1 MGNKKKKVKNEKI
14 DKIEKVDNIED
25 EILKLDIENSEEID
39 QKEFEKAK
47 QKYEERI
54 KIPLDIKKDIYIKI
68 LKELIIPVVM
78 VVLFTIT
85 YILKEVL
92 NFITI
97 NIFVVIL
104 GTLSI
109 VIYEASYRKSK
120 EEYFIK
126 GLEVNVLTY
135 IYIVFS
141 NTLIQARLNIKSMI
155 IYALIIFVYY
165 VIKSIVIYG
174 IEKKEYIQNFID
186 TKDIVKDSRKKYIV

>member
-1 MGNKKKKVKNEKI
+1 MSNKKKGKIVKEEK
-14 DKIEKVDNIED
+14 DNKQEE
-25 EILKLDIENSEEID
+25 EILKLEIENSEEID
-39 QKEFEKAK
+39 EKEFEKAK
-47 QKYEERI
+47 RKYEERM
-54 KIPLDIKKDIYIKI
+54 KLPFGIKKGIYVKI

-78 VVLFTIT
+78 VVLFTLT

-97 NIFVVIL
+97 NVFVVIL

-109 VIYEASYRKSK
+109 AIYEFSYRKSK

-135 IYIVFS
+135 IYIIFS
-141 NTLIQARLNIKSMI
+141 NTLMQARLDFKSML
-155 IYALIIFVYY
+155 IYALVIFVYY
-165 VIKSIVIYG
+165 VIKSVIIYG
-174 IEKKEYIQNFID
+174 IEKKKYIQKFID

>member
-1 MGNKKKKVKNEKI
+1 MSNKKKGKIVKEEK
-14 DKIEKVDNIED
+14 DNKQE
-25 EILKLDIENSEEID
+25 EILKLEIENSEEID
-39 QKEFEKAK
+39 EKEFEKAK
-47 QKYEERI
+47 RKYEERM
-54 KIPLDIKKDIYIKI
+54 KLPFGIKKGIYVKI

-78 VVLFTIT
+78 VVLFTLT

-109 VIYEASYRKSK
+109 AIYEFSYRKSK

-135 IYIVFS
+135 IYIIFS
-141 NTLIQARLNIKSMI
+141 NTLMQARLDFKSML
-155 IYALIIFVYY
+155 IYALVIFVYY
-165 VIKSIVIYG
+165 VIKSVIIYG
-174 IEKKEYIQNFID
+174 IEKKKYIQKFID
-186 TKDIVKDSRKKYIV
+186 TKDIVKDSRKKYIL

>member
-1 MGNKKKKVKNEKI
+1 MSNKKKGKIVKEEK
-14 DKIEKVDNIED
+14 DNKQEE
-25 EILKLDIENSEEID
+25 EILKLEIENSEEID
-39 QKEFEKAK
+39 EKEFEKAK
-47 QKYEERI
+47 RKYEERM
-54 KIPLDIKKDIYIKI
+54 KLPFGVKKGIYVKI

-78 VVLFTIT
+78 VVLFTLT

-109 VIYEASYRKSK
+109 VIYEFSYRKSK

-135 IYIVFS
+135 IYIIFS
-141 NTLIQARLNIKSMI
+141 NTLMQARLDFKSML
-155 IYALIIFVYY
+155 IYALVIFVYY
-165 VIKSIVIYG
+165 VIKSVIIYG
-174 IEKKEYIQNFID
+174 IEKKKYIQKFID
-186 TKDIVKDSRKKYIV
+186 TKDIVKDSRKKYIL

>member
-1 MGNKKKKVKNEKI
+1 MSNKKKGKIVKEEK
-14 DKIEKVDNIED
+14 DNKQE
-25 EILKLDIENSEEID
+25 EILKLEIENSEEID
-39 QKEFEKAK
+39 EKEFEKAK
-47 QKYEERI
+47 RKYEERM
-54 KIPLDIKKDIYIKI
+54 KLPFGIKKGIYVKI

-78 VVLFTIT
+78 VVLFTLT

-97 NIFVVIL
+97 NVFVLIL

-109 VIYEASYRKSK
+109 AIYEFSYRKSK

-135 IYIVFS
+135 IYIIFS
-141 NTLIQARLNIKSMI
+141 NTLIQARLDFKSML
-155 IYALIIFVYY
+155 IYALVIFVYY
-165 VIKSIVIYG
+165 VIKSVIIYG
-174 IEKKEYIQNFID
+174 IEKKKYIQKFID

>member
-1 MGNKKKKVKNEKI
+1 MSNKKKGKIVKEEK
-14 DKIEKVDNIED
+14 DNKQE
-25 EILKLDIENSEEID
+25 EQILKLEIENSEEID
-39 QKEFEKAK
+39 EKEFEKAK
-47 QKYEERI
+47 KKYEERM
-54 KIPLDIKKDIYIKI
+54 KLPFGIKKGIYVKI

-78 VVLFTIT
+78 VVLFTLT

-97 NIFVVIL
+97 NVFVLIL

-109 VIYEASYRKSK
+109 AIYEFSYRKSK

-135 IYIVFS
+135 IYIIFS
-141 NTLIQARLNIKSMI
+141 NTLMQARLDFKSML
-155 IYALIIFVYY
+155 IYALVIFVYY
-165 VIKSIVIYG
+165 VIKSVIIYG
-174 IEKKEYIQNFID
+174 IEKKKYIQKFID

>member
-14 DKIEKVDNIED
+14 DKVEKVDNIED

-120 EEYFIK
+120 

-174 IEKKEYIQNFID
+174 IEKKKYIQNFID

>member
-1 MGNKKKKVKNEKI
+1 MSNKKKGKIVKEEK
-14 DKIEKVDNIED
+14 DNKQEE
-25 EILKLDIENSEEID
+25 EILKLEIENSEEID
-39 QKEFEKAK
+39 EKEFEKAK
-47 QKYEERI
+47 RKYEERM
-54 KIPLDIKKDIYIKI
+54 KLPFGVKKGIYVKI

-78 VVLFTIT
+78 VVLFTLT

-97 NIFVVIL
+97 NVFVLIL

-109 VIYEASYRKSK
+109 AIYEFSYRKSK

-135 IYIVFS
+135 IYIIFS
-141 NTLIQARLNIKSMI
+141 NTLMQARLDFKSML
-155 IYALIIFVYY
+155 IYALVIFVYY
-165 VIKSIVIYG
+165 VIKSVIIYG
-174 IEKKEYIQNFID
+174 IEKKKYIQKFID

>member
-1 MGNKKKKVKNEKI
+1 MSNKKKGKIVKEEK
-14 DKIEKVDNIED
+14 DNKQE
-25 EILKLDIENSEEID
+25 EILKLEIENSEEINE
-39 QKEFEKAK
+39 KEFEKAK
-47 QKYEERI
+47 RKYEERM
-54 KIPLDIKKDIYIKI
+54 KLPFGIKKGIYVKI

-78 VVLFTIT
+78 VVLFTLT

-97 NIFVVIL
+97 NVFVLIL

-109 VIYEASYRKSK
+109 AIYEFSYRKSK

-135 IYIVFS
+135 IYIIFS
-141 NTLIQARLNIKSMI
+141 NTLMQARLDFKSML
-155 IYALIIFVYY
+155 IYALVIFVYY
-165 VIKSIVIYG
+165 VIKSVIIYG
-174 IEKKEYIQNFID
+174 IEKKKYIQKFID

>member
-1 MGNKKKKVKNEKI
+1 MSNKKKGKIVKEEK
-14 DKIEKVDNIED
+14 DNKKE
-25 EILKLDIENSEEID
+25 EQILKLEIENSEEID
-39 QKEFEKAK
+39 EKEFEKAK
-47 QKYEERI
+47 RKYEERM
-54 KIPLDIKKDIYIKI
+54 KLPFGIKKGIYVKI

-78 VVLFTIT
+78 VVLFTLT

-97 NIFVVIL
+97 NVFVLIL

-109 VIYEASYRKSK
+109 AIYEFSYRKSK

-135 IYIVFS
+135 IYIIFS
-141 NTLIQARLNIKSMI
+141 NTLMQARLDFKSML
-155 IYALIIFVYY
+155 IYALVIFVYY
-165 VIKSIVIYG
+165 VIKSVIIYG
-174 IEKKEYIQNFID
+174 IEKKRYIQKFID

>member
-1 MGNKKKKVKNEKI
+1 MSNKKKGKIVKEEK
-14 DKIEKVDNIED
+14 DNKQEE
-25 EILKLDIENSEEID
+25 EILKLEIENSEEID
-39 QKEFEKAK
+39 EKEFEKAK
-47 QKYEERI
+47 RKYEERM
-54 KIPLDIKKDIYIKI
+54 KLPFGVKKGIYVKI

-78 VVLFTIT
+78 VVLFTLT

-97 NIFVVIL
+97 NVFVVIL

-109 VIYEASYRKSK
+109 VIYEFSYRKSK

-135 IYIVFS
+135 IYIIFS
-141 NTLIQARLNIKSMI
+141 NTLMQARLDFKSML
-155 IYALIIFVYY
+155 IYALVIFVYY
-165 VIKSIVIYG
+165 VIKSVIIYG
-174 IEKKEYIQNFID
+174 IEKKKYIQKFID

>member
-1 MGNKKKKVKNEKI
+1 MSNKKKGKIVKEEK
-14 DKIEKVDNIED
+14 DNKQEE
-25 EILKLDIENSEEID
+25 EILKLEIENSEEID
-39 QKEFEKAK
+39 EKEFEKAK
-47 QKYEERI
+47 RKYEERM
-54 KIPLDIKKDIYIKI
+54 KLPFGIKKGIYVKI

-78 VVLFTIT
+78 VVLFTLT

-97 NIFVVIL
+97 NVFVVIL

-109 VIYEASYRKSK
+109 AIYEFSYRKSK

-135 IYIVFS
+135 IYIIFS
-141 NTLIQARLNIKSMI
+141 NTLMQARLDFKSML
-155 IYALIIFVYY
+155 IYALVIFVYY
-165 VIKSIVIYG
+165 VIKSVIIYG
-174 IEKKEYIQNFID
+174 IEKKRYIQKFID

>member
-1 MGNKKKKVKNEKI
+1 MSNKKKGKKVKEEK
-14 DKIEKVDNIED
+14 DNKKE
-25 EILKLDIENSEEID
+25 EQILKLEIENSEEID
-39 QKEFEKAK
+39 EKEFEKAK
-47 QKYEERI
+47 RKYEERM
-54 KIPLDIKKDIYIKI
+54 KLPFGIKKGIYVKI

-78 VVLFTIT
+78 VVLFTLT

-97 NIFVVIL
+97 NVFVLIL

-109 VIYEASYRKSK
+109 AIYEFSYRKSK

-135 IYIVFS
+135 IYIIFS
-141 NTLIQARLNIKSMI
+141 NTLMQARLDFKSML
-155 IYALIIFVYY
+155 IYALVIFVYY
-165 VIKSIVIYG
+165 VIKSVIIYG
-174 IEKKEYIQNFID
+174 IEKKKYIQKFID

>member
-1 MGNKKKKVKNEKI
+1 MSNKKKGKIVKEEK
-14 DKIEKVDNIED
+14 DNKQE
-25 EILKLDIENSEEID
+25 EILKLEIENSEEID
-39 QKEFEKAK
+39 EKEFEKAK
-47 QKYEERI
+47 RKYEERM
-54 KIPLDIKKDIYIKI
+54 KLPFGIKKGIYVKI

-78 VVLFTIT
+78 VVLFTLT

-97 NIFVVIL
+97 NVFVLIL

-109 VIYEASYRKSK
+109 AIYEFSYRKSK

-135 IYIVFS
+135 IYIIFS
-141 NTLIQARLNIKSMI
+141 NTLVQARLDFKSML
-155 IYALIIFVYY
+155 IYALVIFVYY
-165 VIKSIVIYG
+165 VIKSVIIYG
-174 IEKKEYIQNFID
+174 IEKKKYIQKFID

>member
-1 MGNKKKKVKNEKI
+1 MSNKKKGKIVKEEK
-14 DKIEKVDNIED
+14 DNKKE
-25 EILKLDIENSEEID
+25 EQILKLEIENSEEID
-39 QKEFEKAK
+39 EKEFEKAK
-47 QKYEERI
+47 RKYEERM
-54 KIPLDIKKDIYIKI
+54 KLPFGIKKGIYIKI

-78 VVLFTIT
+78 VVLFTLT

-97 NIFVVIL
+97 NVFVLIL

-109 VIYEASYRKSK
+109 AIYEFSYRKSK

-135 IYIVFS
+135 IYIIFS
-141 NTLIQARLNIKSMI
+141 NTLMQARLDFKSML
-155 IYALIIFVYY
+155 IYALVIFVYY
-165 VIKSIVIYG
+165 VIKSVIIYG
-174 IEKKEYIQNFID
+174 IEKKRYIQKFID

>member
-1 MGNKKKKVKNEKI
+1 MSNKKKGKKVKEEK
-14 DKIEKVDNIED
+14 DNKQE
-25 EILKLDIENSEEID
+25 EILKLEIENSEEID
-39 QKEFEKAK
+39 EKEFEKAK
-47 QKYEERI
+47 RKYEERM
-54 KIPLDIKKDIYIKI
+54 KLPFVIKKGIYVKI

-78 VVLFTIT
+78 VVLFTLT

-97 NIFVVIL
+97 NVFVLIL

-109 VIYEASYRKSK
+109 AIYEFSYRKSK

-135 IYIVFS
+135 IYIIFS
-141 NTLIQARLNIKSMI
+141 NTLMQARLDFKSML
-155 IYALIIFVYY
+155 IYALVIFVYY
-165 VIKSIVIYG
+165 VIKSVIIYG
-174 IEKKEYIQNFID
+174 IEKKKYIQKFID

>member
-1 MGNKKKKVKNEKI
+1 MSNKKKGKIVKEEK
-14 DKIEKVDNIED
+14 DNKQEE
-25 EILKLDIENSEEID
+25 EILKLEIENSEEID
-39 QKEFEKAK
+39 EKEFEKAK
-47 QKYEERI
+47 KKYEERM
-54 KIPLDIKKDIYIKI
+54 KLPFGIKKGIYVKI

-78 VVLFTIT
+78 VVLFTLT

-97 NIFVVIL
+97 NVFVVIL

-109 VIYEASYRKSK
+109 AIYEFSYRKSK

-135 IYIVFS
+135 IYIIFS
-141 NTLIQARLNIKSMI
+141 NTLMQARLDFKSML
-155 IYALIIFVYY
+155 IYALVIFVYY
-165 VIKSIVIYG
+165 VIKSVIIYG
-174 IEKKEYIQNFID
+174 IEKKKYIQKFID

>member
-1 MGNKKKKVKNEKI
+1 MSNKKKGKTVREEK
-14 DKIEKVDNIED
+14 DNKQEE
-25 EILKLDIENSEEID
+25 EILKLEIENSEEID
-39 QKEFEKAK
+39 EKEFEKAK
-47 QKYEERI
+47 RKYEERM
-54 KIPLDIKKDIYIKI
+54 KLPFGVKKGIYVKI

-78 VVLFTIT
+78 VVLFTLT

-97 NIFVVIL
+97 NVFVVIL

-109 VIYEASYRKSK
+109 AIYELSYRKSK

-135 IYIVFS
+135 IYIIFS
-141 NTLIQARLNIKSMI
+141 NTLMQARLDFKSML
-155 IYALIIFVYY
+155 IYALVIFVYY
-165 VIKSIVIYG
+165 VIKSVIIYG
-174 IEKKEYIQNFID
+174 IEKKKYIQKFID

>member
-1 MGNKKKKVKNEKI
+1 MSNKKKGKIVKEEK
-14 DKIEKVDNIED
+14 DNKKE
-25 EILKLDIENSEEID
+25 EQILKLEIENSEEID
-39 QKEFEKAK
+39 EKEFEKAK
-47 QKYEERI
+47 RKYEERM
-54 KIPLDIKKDIYIKI
+54 KLPFGVKKGIYVKI

-78 VVLFTIT
+78 VVLFTLT

-97 NIFVVIL
+97 NVFVLIL

-109 VIYEASYRKSK
+109 AIYEFSYRKSK

-135 IYIVFS
+135 IYIIFS
-141 NTLIQARLNIKSMI
+141 NTLMQARLDFKSML
-155 IYALIIFVYY
+155 IYALVIFVYY
-165 VIKSIVIYG
+165 VIKSVIIYG
-174 IEKKEYIQNFID
+174 IEKKRYIQKFID

>member
-1 MGNKKKKVKNEKI
+1 MSNKKKGKIVKEEK
-14 DKIEKVDNIED
+14 DNKQEE
-25 EILKLDIENSEEID
+25 EILKLEIEN
-39 QKEFEKAK
+39 FEKAK
-47 QKYEERI
+47 RKYEERM
-54 KIPLDIKKDIYIKI
+54 KLPFGVKKGIYVKI

-78 VVLFTIT
+78 VVLFTLT

-109 VIYEASYRKSK
+109 VIYEFSYRKSK

-135 IYIVFS
+135 IYIIFS
-141 NTLIQARLNIKSMI
+141 NTLMQARLDFKSML

-165 VIKSIVIYG
+165 VIKSVIIYG
-174 IEKKEYIQNFID
+174 IEKKKYIQKFID

>member
-1 MGNKKKKVKNEKI
+1 MSNKKKGKIVKEEK
-14 DKIEKVDNIED
+14 DNKQEE
-25 EILKLDIENSEEID
+25 EILKLEIENSEEID
-39 QKEFEKAK
+39 EKEFEKAK
-47 QKYEERI
+47 RKYEERM
-54 KIPLDIKKDIYIKI
+54 KLPFGVKKGIYVKI

-78 VVLFTIT
+78 VVLFTLT

-109 VIYEASYRKSK
+109 AIYEFSYRKSK

-135 IYIVFS
+135 IYIIFS
-141 NTLIQARLNIKSMI
+141 NTLMQARLDFKSML

-165 VIKSIVIYG
+165 VIKSVIIYG
-174 IEKKEYIQNFID
+174 IEKKKYIQKFID

>member
-1 MGNKKKKVKNEKI
+1 MSNKKKGKIGKEEK
-14 DKIEKVDNIED
+14 DNKQE
-25 EILKLDIENSEEID
+25 EQILKLEIENSEEID
-39 QKEFEKAK
+39 EKEFEKAK
-47 QKYEERI
+47 RKYEERM
-54 KIPLDIKKDIYIKI
+54 KLPFGVKKGMYVKI

-78 VVLFTIT
+78 VVLFTLT

-97 NIFVVIL
+97 NVFVVIL

-109 VIYEASYRKSK
+109 AIYEFSYRKSK

-135 IYIVFS
+135 IYIIFS
-141 NTLIQARLNIKSMI
+141 NTLMQARLDFKSML
-155 IYALIIFVYY
+155 IYALVIFVYY
-165 VIKSIVIYG
+165 VIKSVIIYG
-174 IEKKEYIQNFID
+174 IEKKKYIQKFID

>member
-1 MGNKKKKVKNEKI
+1 MSNKKKGKIVKEEK
-14 DKIEKVDNIED
+14 DNKQE
-25 EILKLDIENSEEID
+25 EILKLEIENSEEID
-39 QKEFEKAK
+39 EKEFEKAK
-47 QKYEERI
+47 RKYEERM
-54 KIPLDIKKDIYIKI
+54 KLPFGVKKGIYVKI

-78 VVLFTIT
+78 VVLFTLT

-97 NIFVVIL
+97 NVFVVIL

-109 VIYEASYRKSK
+109 AIYELSYRKTK

-135 IYIVFS
+135 IYIIFS
-141 NTLIQARLNIKSMI
+141 NTLIQARLDFKSML
-155 IYALIIFVYY
+155 IYALVIFVYY
-165 VIKSIVIYG
+165 VIKSVIIYG
-174 IEKKEYIQNFID
+174 IEKKKYIQKFID

>member
-1 MGNKKKKVKNEKI
+1 MSNKKKGKIVKEEK
-14 DKIEKVDNIED
+14 DNKQEE
-25 EILKLDIENSEEID
+25 EILKLEIENSEEID
-39 QKEFEKAK
+39 EKEFEKAK
-47 QKYEERI
+47 RKYEERM
-54 KIPLDIKKDIYIKI
+54 KLPFGIKKGIYVKI

-78 VVLFTIT
+78 VVLFTLT

-97 NIFVVIL
+97 NVFVLIL

-109 VIYEASYRKSK
+109 AIYEFSYRKSK

-135 IYIVFS
+135 IYIIFS
-141 NTLIQARLNIKSMI
+141 NTLMQARLDFKSML
-155 IYALIIFVYY
+155 IYALVIFVYY
-165 VIKSIVIYG
+165 VIKSVIIYG
-174 IEKKEYIQNFID
+174 IEKKRYIQKFID

>member
-1 MGNKKKKVKNEKI
+1 MSNKKKGKI
-14 DKIEKVDNIED
+14 VIEKKDKKQEE
-25 EILKLDIENSEEID
+25 EILKLEIENSEEID
-39 QKEFEKAK
+39 EKEFEKAK
-47 QKYEERI
+47 RKYEERM
-54 KIPLDIKKDIYIKI
+54 KLPFGIKKGIYIKI

-78 VVLFTIT
+78 VVLFTLT

-97 NIFVVIL
+97 NVFVVIL

-109 VIYEASYRKSK
+109 AIYEFSYRKSK

-135 IYIVFS
+135 IYIIFS
-141 NTLIQARLNIKSMI
+141 NTLMQARLDFKSML
-155 IYALIIFVYY
+155 IYALVIFVYY
-165 VIKSIVIYG
+165 VIKSVIIYG
-174 IEKKEYIQNFID
+174 IEKKKYIQKFID

>member
-1 MGNKKKKVKNEKI
+1 MSNKKKGKIVKEEK
-14 DKIEKVDNIED
+14 DNKQEE
-25 EILKLDIENSEEID
+25 EILKLEIENSEEID
-39 QKEFEKAK
+39 EKEFEKAK
-47 QKYEERI
+47 RKYEERM
-54 KIPLDIKKDIYIKI
+54 KLPFGIKKGIYVKI

-78 VVLFTIT
+78 VVLFTLT

-97 NIFVVIL
+97 NVFVLIL

-109 VIYEASYRKSK
+109 AIYEFSYRKSK

-135 IYIVFS
+135 IYIIFS
-141 NTLIQARLNIKSMI
+141 NTLMQARLDFKSML
-155 IYALIIFVYY
+155 IYALVIFVYY
-165 VIKSIVIYG
+165 VIKSVIIYG
-174 IEKKEYIQNFID
+174 IEKKKYIQKFID

>member
-1 MGNKKKKVKNEKI
+1 MSNKKKGKIVKEEK
-14 DKIEKVDNIED
+14 DNKQE
-25 EILKLDIENSEEID
+25 EILKLEIENSEEID
-39 QKEFEKAK
+39 EKEFEKAK
-47 QKYEERI
+47 RKYEERM
-54 KIPLDIKKDIYIKI
+54 KLPFGVKKDIYVKI

-78 VVLFTIT
+78 VVLFTLT

-97 NIFVVIL
+97 NVFVLIL

-109 VIYEASYRKSK
+109 AIYEFSYRKSK

-135 IYIVFS
+135 IYIIFS
-141 NTLIQARLNIKSMI
+141 NTLMQARLDFKSML
-155 IYALIIFVYY
+155 IYALVIFVYY
-165 VIKSIVIYG
+165 VIKSVIIYG
-174 IEKKEYIQNFID
+174 IEKKRYIQKFID